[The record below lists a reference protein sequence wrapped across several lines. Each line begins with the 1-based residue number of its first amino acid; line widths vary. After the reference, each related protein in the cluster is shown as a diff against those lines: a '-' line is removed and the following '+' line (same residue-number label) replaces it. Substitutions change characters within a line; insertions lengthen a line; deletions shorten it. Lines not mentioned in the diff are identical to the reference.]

1 MKRHFVILY
10 PLFIFAIVCVL
21 YAPPVRAQDDEIPLL
36 AYGDTASGEI
46 TNRAFEVPFR
56 FEGAAGDTIVVVM
69 EAVDPYG
76 DLDLPSIILLDAEFA
91 LIADTYGFGSATL
104 ATTLPAD
111 GEYNILA
118 TRNDG
123 RAGDSVGEFNLT
135 LLKPEI
141 LVPGEAVTGAITNL
155 DTAYY
160 TIEDVSSFDLRYEK
174 TAGDFNPA
182 VEANIINDY
191 QLDDVATME
200 GEYLTS
206 GTLGVSTGV
215 PTIFVIAVKQG
226 DFDYNSSEVSA
237 EFTLTLVAE

>member
-1 MKRHFVILY
+1 MQRKFFLSIFILILIGG
-10 PLFIFAIVCVL
+10 LFASNVQ
-21 YAPPVRAQDDEIPLL
+21 AQDDEIPLL
-36 AYGDTASGEI
+36 AYGESASGEI
-46 TNRAFEVPFR
+46 TNRAFEVPYR
-56 FEGAAGDTIVVVM
+56 FEGTAGDTVVVVM

-123 RAGDSVGEFNLT
+123 RAGDSVGEFNIT
-135 LLKPEI
+135 LLKPEL
-141 LVPGEAVTGAITNL
+141 LVAGEPMTGAITNL

-182 VEANIINDY
+182 VEANIITDY
-191 QLDDVATME
+191 QLDDVAEMA

-215 PTIFVIAVKQG
+215 PTIFIIAVKEG